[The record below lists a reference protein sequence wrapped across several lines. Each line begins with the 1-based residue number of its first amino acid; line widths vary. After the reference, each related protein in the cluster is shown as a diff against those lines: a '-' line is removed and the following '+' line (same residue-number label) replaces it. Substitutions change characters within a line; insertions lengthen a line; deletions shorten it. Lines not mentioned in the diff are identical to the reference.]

1 MRSLTTEGT
10 IKSLSD
16 FPASE
21 TIQKRHSVRTYDA
34 KPLSEQDLEK
44 LTAYAK
50 MLQNPFGIPV
60 KVQLLETGDAS
71 TKKLGTYG
79 VIKGTKTFLGV
90 TVPKGALSLEAVGY
104 SFEQLIL
111 YATHLG
117 IGTCWLAATFDRKA
131 FTGAM
136 NVGDDEWMPAISPI
150 GYPSEKRAISE
161 SLMRSGMKSNQRKDW
176 KELFFS
182 GDFRTP
188 LSRTEADAYAQPLEM
203 LRLAPSVTNAQPW
216 RVLRRDRAFHFYA
229 KVAEGQGE
237 VDPPIIQRVDVGIC
251 ANHFCLAAQ
260 EQGLSGTLK
269 ATEAPTKIDVPDNCR
284 YLFTWT
290 ED

>member
-1 MRSLTTEGT
+1 MF
-10 IKSLSD
+10 SD

-34 KPLSEQDLEK
+34 RPLSEQDLEK

-136 NVGDDEWMPAISPI
+136 NVEDDEWMPAISPI

-188 LSRTEADAYAQPLEM
+188 LSRADADAYAQPLEM
-203 LRLAPSVTNAQPW
+203 LRLAPSATNAQPW
-216 RVLRRDRAFHFYA
+216 RVLRRDGAFHFYA
-229 KVAEGQGE
+229 KVTEGQGE

-251 ANHFCLAAQ
+251 ANHFCLTAQ

-269 ATEAPTKIDVPDNCR
+269 ATEAPTNIDVPDSCR

>member
-1 MRSLTTEGT
+1 MF
-10 IKSLSD
+10 SD

-136 NVGDDEWMPAISPI
+136 NVEDDEWMPAISPI

-203 LRLAPSVTNAQPW
+203 LRLAPSATNAQPW

>member
-1 MRSLTTEGT
+1 MF
-10 IKSLSD
+10 SD
-16 FPASE
+16 FPVSE

-34 KPLSEQDLEK
+34 QPMSEQDLEK

-50 MLQNPFGIPV
+50 TLQNPFGIPV
-60 KVQLLETGDAS
+60 TVHLLKTGDAS

-104 SFEQLIL
+104 SFEQLVL

-136 NVGDDEWMPAISPI
+136 NVGDDEWMPVISPI
-150 GYPSEKRAISE
+150 GYPSEKRTISE
-161 SLMRSGMKSNQRKDW
+161 SLMRTGMKSNQRKEW

-188 LSRTEADAYAQPLEM
+188 LSRADADAYAQPLEM
-203 LRLAPSVTNAQPW
+203 LRLAPSATNAQPW
-216 RVLRRDRAFHFYA
+216 RVLRRDGAFHFYA
-229 KVAEGQGE
+229 KVTEGQGE

-251 ANHFCLAAQ
+251 ANHFCLTAQ

-269 ATEAPTKIDVPDNCR
+269 ATEAPTNIDVPDSCR

>member
-1 MRSLTTEGT
+1 MFA
-10 IKSLSD
+10 D
-16 FPASE
+16 FPVSE
-21 TIQKRHSVRTYDA
+21 TIQKRRSVRTFDA
-34 KPLSEQDLEK
+34 KPLRVQDLEK

-50 MLQNPFGIPV
+50 TLQNPFGIPV
-60 KVQLLETGDAS
+60 TVHVLETGDAS

-104 SFEQLIL
+104 SFEQLVL
-111 YATHLG
+111 YAAHLG

-136 NVGDDEWMPAISPI
+136 NVGDGEWMPVISPI

-161 SLMRSGMKSNQRKDW
+161 TLMRSGMKSDQRKDW

-182 GDFRTP
+182 GDFQTP
-188 LSRTEADAYAQPLEM
+188 LSRAEAGAYAQPLEM
-203 LRLAPSVTNAQPW
+203 LRLAPSATNAQPW
-216 RVLRRDRAFHFYA
+216 RVLRQGGAFHFYA
-229 KVAEGQGE
+229 KVTEGQGE

-251 ANHFCLAAQ
+251 ANHFCLTAQ
-260 EQGLSGTLK
+260 EQGLSGAFTVTDEP
-269 ATEAPTKIDVPDNCR
+269 AVVEVPEHYR

>member
-1 MRSLTTEGT
+1 MF
-10 IKSLSD
+10 SD

-21 TIQKRHSVRTYDA
+21 TIQKRHSIRTYDA

-136 NVGDDEWMPAISPI
+136 NVEDDEWMPAISPI

-203 LRLAPSVTNAQPW
+203 LRLAPSATNAQPW

>member
-1 MRSLTTEGT
+1 MF
-10 IKSLSD
+10 SD
-16 FPASE
+16 FPVSE

-34 KPLSEQDLEK
+34 QPMSEQDLEK
-44 LTAYAK
+44 LTTYAK
-50 MLQNPFGIPV
+50 TLQNPFGIPV
-60 KVQLLETGDAS
+60 TVHLLKTGDAS

-90 TVPKGALSLEAVGY
+90 TVPKGALSLEAAGY

-136 NVGDDEWMPAISPI
+136 NVREDEWMPVISPI
-150 GYPSEKRAISE
+150 GYPSEKHTISE
-161 SLMRSGMKSNQRKDW
+161 SLMRTGMKSNQRKDW
-176 KELFFS
+176 KELFFR

-188 LSRTEADAYAQPLEM
+188 LSRAEAGAYTQLLEM
-203 LRLAPSVTNAQPW
+203 LRLAPSATNAQPW
-216 RVLRRDRAFHFYA
+216 RVLLREGAFHFYA
-229 KVAEGQGE
+229 KVTEGQGE

-251 ANHFCLAAQ
+251 ANHFCLTAQ

-269 ATEAPTKIDVPDNCR
+269 ATEAPTNIDVPDSCR

>member
-10 IKSLSD
+10 IKSFSD

-136 NVGDDEWMPAISPI
+136 NVEDDEWMPAISPI

-203 LRLAPSVTNAQPW
+203 LRLAPSATNAQPW

>member
-1 MRSLTTEGT
+1 MF
-10 IKSLSD
+10 SD
-16 FPASE
+16 FPVSE
-21 TIQKRHSVRTYDA
+21 AIQKRHSVRTYDTR
-34 KPLSEQDLEK
+34 PLAGQDLEK
-44 LTAYAK
+44 LMAYAK
-50 MLQNPFGIPV
+50 TLQNPFGIPV
-60 KVQLLETGDAS
+60 AVHLLETGDTS

-104 SFEQLIL
+104 SFEQLVL

-136 NVGDDEWMPAISPI
+136 NVGDGEWMPVISPI

-161 SLMRSGMKSNQRKDW
+161 TLMRSGMKSDQRKDW

-182 GDFRTP
+182 GDFQTP
-188 LSRTEADAYAQPLEM
+188 LSRAEAGAYAQPLEM
-203 LRLAPSVTNAQPW
+203 LRLAPSATNAQPW
-216 RVLRRDRAFHFYA
+216 RVLRQGGAFHFYA
-229 KVAEGQGE
+229 KVTEGQGE

-251 ANHFCLAAQ
+251 ANHFCLTAQ
-260 EQGLSGTLK
+260 EQGLSGAFTVTDEP
-269 ATEAPTKIDVPDNCR
+269 AVVEVPEHYR

>member
-1 MRSLTTEGT
+1 MF
-10 IKSLSD
+10 SD
-16 FPASE
+16 FPVSE

-34 KPLSEQDLEK
+34 QPMSEQDLEK

-50 MLQNPFGIPV
+50 TLQNPFGIPV
-60 KVQLLETGDAS
+60 TVHLLKTGDAS

-90 TVPKGALSLEAVGY
+90 TVPKGALSLEAAGS
-104 SFEQLIL
+104 SFEQLVL
-111 YATHLG
+111 FATHLG

-136 NVGDDEWMPAISPI
+136 NVGDDEWMPVISPI
-150 GYPSEKRAISE
+150 GYPSEKRTISE
-161 SLMRSGMKSNQRKDW
+161 SLMRTGMKSNQRKDW

-203 LRLAPSVTNAQPW
+203 LRLAPSATNAQPW

-251 ANHFCLAAQ
+251 ANHFCLTAQ